1 MHYLFLKV
9 AAILSLTV
17 LPNAHNFNNVTISS
31 SEEKET
37 ITFGLYEIPGFFE
50 VTTTNN
56 KTSYSGY
63 CHEYIQQLNQ
73 YLGANIVYKVE
84 PLTEVYE
91 DLVNKNVD
99 IIPGFLK
106 TSGRENILDYSDHP
120 MGFANR
126 VLIAKTTS
134 TNYVFNDYSTF
145 DGMCVGFVG
154 GYAKNETFD
163 AIAKENNF
171 TYTAK
176 AYPTTNECIEAL
188 ENNEIDT
195 VFSTSLLRHTK
206 YKTLLSF
213 DYEDYFFAT
222 NKLDTKGIM
231 AKINK
236 AGDSLF
242 AVTPTYNEY
251 LYDKYY
257 SAVNYEYELNLTK
270 EEIAYIDYL
279 KRQNKKINVLYKND
293 AAPIE
298 FVDKDN
304 NPTGIMKLVFDKITS
319 FTGIEFNLIPGSDFT
334 SAIKE
339 NPDYDIISAPL
350 DNYDF
355 ATNYNM
361 RLSNYIIDDSVVRVT
376 VSGDSSDGKAGN
388 ERIGSSVPYWSTIE
402 EYLQTKNYTFF
413 DNTQN
418 GLDSLINGDIDCL
431 YLSSIV
437 ADYYRTNIK
446 YKNITY
452 SLYDNPISNKI
463 RFGVSDNSPIELF
476 SIINKSTSI
485 FSKSD
490 ISKYIETFGE
500 QEVNYSFLD
509 LIKYSTTFQYKFIIG
524 IVIAAAI
531 VIILVI
537 YLYSFKLYRT
547 SYFAPRTHVH
557 NKTSFYRD
565 ATKMITKNPNKHYIF
580 ALLEIKKY
588 QVLCALFG
596 AEKTDGTIAT
606 VANALGR
613 KFSSRKDVEFGLVNY
628 DSMAFCFEY
637 TPENM
642 DEFAQISEKLV
653 DSNYFTR
660 DAFYIGFCIIKDIN
674 TPISVYHN
682 RAYVALDKA
691 YREKNIN
698 KNFAYYD
705 DAMQERI
712 RQSNTYSLGFNQA
725 LIKHELVIYIQPK
738 VQISDGKIIGGEALV
753 RWNHPRDG
761 LLFPG
766 SFIPAF
772 EENGLIVALDKYVW
786 EEAAR
791 FISSNR
797 ETLKQEVPISVN
809 FSRSD
814 VLFADSYTNI
824 LNLVNDYHIKS
835 NELTFE
841 ITETAYT
848 KNPELITNLIE
859 RLHSLNL
866 KVSMDDFGSAYSSLN
881 MLKNFDVDE
890 LKIDINFI
898 TKNQLGINTN
908 KVAKRGEEIIKSVI
922 ELAKNLKLFAI
933 CEGVETK
940 EQLDL
945 VKKSGVKYV
954 QGFYYSKAIPADEF
968 IKLIKNGGYIGNG
981 NKGKEKNNS

>member
-222 NKLDTKGIM
+222 TKLDTKGIM

-418 GLDSLINGDIDCL
+418 GLDSLINGDID
-431 YLSSIV
+431 
-437 ADYYRTNIK
+437 
-446 YKNITY
+446 
-452 SLYDNPISNKI
+452 
-463 RFGVSDNSPIELF
+463 
-476 SIINKSTSI
+476 
-485 FSKSD
+485 
-490 ISKYIETFGE
+490 
-500 QEVNYSFLD
+500 
-509 LIKYSTTFQYKFIIG
+509 
-524 IVIAAAI
+524 
-531 VIILVI
+531 
-537 YLYSFKLYRT
+537 
-547 SYFAPRTHVH
+547 
-557 NKTSFYRD
+557 
-565 ATKMITKNPNKHYIF
+565 
-580 ALLEIKKY
+580 
-588 QVLCALFG
+588 
-596 AEKTDGTIAT
+596 
-606 VANALGR
+606 
-613 KFSSRKDVEFGLVNY
+613 
-628 DSMAFCFEY
+628 
-637 TPENM
+637 
-642 DEFAQISEKLV
+642 
-653 DSNYFTR
+653 
-660 DAFYIGFCIIKDIN
+660 
-674 TPISVYHN
+674 
-682 RAYVALDKA
+682 
-691 YREKNIN
+691 
-698 KNFAYYD
+698 
-705 DAMQERI
+705 
-712 RQSNTYSLGFNQA
+712 
-725 LIKHELVIYIQPK
+725 
-738 VQISDGKIIGGEALV
+738 
-753 RWNHPRDG
+753 
-761 LLFPG
+761 
-766 SFIPAF
+766 
-772 EENGLIVALDKYVW
+772 
-786 EEAAR
+786 
-791 FISSNR
+791 
-797 ETLKQEVPISVN
+797 
-809 FSRSD
+809 
-814 VLFADSYTNI
+814 
-824 LNLVNDYHIKS
+824 
-835 NELTFE
+835 
-841 ITETAYT
+841 
-848 KNPELITNLIE
+848 
-859 RLHSLNL
+859 
-866 KVSMDDFGSAYSSLN
+866 
-881 MLKNFDVDE
+881 
-890 LKIDINFI
+890 
-898 TKNQLGINTN
+898 
-908 KVAKRGEEIIKSVI
+908 
-922 ELAKNLKLFAI
+922 
-933 CEGVETK
+933 
-940 EQLDL
+940 
-945 VKKSGVKYV
+945 
-954 QGFYYSKAIPADEF
+954 
-968 IKLIKNGGYIGNG
+968 
-981 NKGKEKNNS
+981 